1 MDFLKAHYEKLILG
15 VVLLGLAVAA
25 WFVSAAPKG
34 EDEFGQSPGAVV
46 FESKATPLDTSTYD
60 VALAR
65 FNALTNLDLENQHHL
80 FNPNVWQRK
89 PDGSF
94 VTGTKLG
101 PKGLVIDS
109 ITPLLFTVT
118 FVDVSEG
125 ISPRCSLRIQRVNA
139 PGEKGMPTAMT
150 STLMAVGEK
159 NKYFKFLEARPPESP
174 TAVVLEMEED
184 GQTVTLEKGKSY
196 ERVEGYMAE
205 LQYSAENKNFRN
217 VREKTPL
224 VLSGETNNVVSVTA
238 NEIILLN
245 PSTTLKT
252 TLKYNA
258 AP

>member
-1 MDFLKAHYEKLILG
+1 MEFLKAHYEKLILG

-34 EDEFGQSPGAVV
+34 EDEFGQSAGIVY
-46 FESKATPLDTSTYD
+46 ESKATGVDTSTNE

-65 FNALTNLDLENQHHL
+65 FNVMTNLDLENHHQL

-101 PKGLVIDS
+101 PKGLTIKS
-109 ITPLLFTVT
+109 ITPLKFTVT

-125 ISPRCSLRIQRVNA
+125 ISPRCSLRINRVNP

-150 STLMAVGEK
+150 STLMAAGEK
-159 NKYFKFLEARPPESP
+159 NKYFKFLEARPPEAP
-174 TAVVLEMEED
+174 AEVVLEMEKD
-184 GQTVTLEKGKSY
+184 GQTVTLAKGKSY
-196 ERVEGYMAE
+196 ERIEGYMAE
-205 LQYSAENKNFRN
+205 LQYSAANKNFRN

-238 NEIILLN
+238 NEIILVN